1 MKFNI
6 AREVPCIGPV
16 RVGDVFPAK
25 GGARYKISMWV
36 VIAVN
41 EKGAT
46 VLLGL
51 NDNGE
56 VTSACTY
63 AEHVME
69 RRVPI
74 GRVEG
79 LDELEFNVDALP

>member
-6 AREVPCIGPV
+6 SREVPCCGPV

-25 GGARYKISMWV
+25 GGARKKIAMWV
-36 VIAVN
+36 VLAIN
-41 EKGAT
+41 ENGAT

-51 NDNGE
+51 NDAGE
-56 VTSACTY
+56 VTSASTY

-79 LDELEFNVDALP
+79 LDELEFNVEPLP

>member
-1 MKFNI
+1 MKFSINKD
-6 AREVPCIGPV
+6 VPCFGDA

-25 GGARYKISMWV
+25 GGARKRIAMWV
-36 VIAVN
+36 VIAIN
-41 EKGAT
+41 ENGST

-51 NDNGE
+51 NDQGE

-79 LDELEFNVDALP
+79 LEELEFNVEPLP